1 MFDAG
6 FVIVLIFLGI
16 VLWGRLKLA
25 AQVQRRQAA
34 LSLNKPQPPKPLP
47 QQVKSVPVKAV
58 RQPVPS
64 FEGREGGALS
74 PGQFRPSVKKSFGSA
89 RSPMISGFTDSS
101 EGFDREWKQES
112 SSVQQ
117 QNQLRQE
124 PNKPV
129 IPIFARDN
137 LLQSFI
143 AHEVL
148 SRPKFRQGVGG
159 SKGTL

>member
-1 MFDAG
+1 MFDTG
-6 FVIVLIFLGI
+6 FVLILIFLGI

-64 FEGREGGALS
+64 FEGREGGVMSSNL
-74 PGQFRPSVKKSFGSA
+74 VKASA
-89 RSPMISGFTDSS
+89 QKGFMPIRSSMISGFTDSS
-101 EGFDREWKQES
+101 EGFDREWKQDS

-129 IPIFARDN
+129 MPIFARDN
-137 LLQSFI
+137 LLQPFI

-148 SRPKFRQGVGG
+148 SRPKFRQGGWRI
-159 SKGTL
+159 

>member
-6 FVIVLIFLGI
+6 FVLVLIFLGI

-47 QQVKSVPVKAV
+47 QQVKSVPVKAE

-89 RSPMISGFTDSS
+89 RPPMISGFTDSS
-101 EGFDREWKQES
+101 EGFDREWKQDS

-137 LLQSFI
+137 LLQFFI

-148 SRPKFRQGVGG
+148 SRPKFRQGGRRV
-159 SKGTL
+159 

>member
-6 FVIVLIFLGI
+6 FVFILIFLGI
-16 VLWGRLKLA
+16 VLWSRMKLIAQGQKREA
-25 AQVQRRQAA
+25 AAIM
-34 LSLNKPQPPKPLP
+34 NKSQYPKPLP

-58 RQPVPS
+58 RLPLPS
-64 FEGREGGALS
+64 FEGREGGVMSSNL
-74 PGQFRPSVKKSFGSA
+74 VKASAQKGFGSA
-89 RSPMISGFTDSS
+89 RSPIISGLNSS
-101 EGFDREWKQES
+101 EGFDREWKQDS

-117 QNQLRQE
+117 QNQLRQV

-129 IPIFARDN
+129 MPIFARDN

-148 SRPKFRQGVGG
+148 SRPKFRQEGWRI
-159 SKGTL
+159 

>member
-1 MFDAG
+1 MFDTG
-6 FVIVLIFLGI
+6 FVFVLIFLGI

-25 AQVQRRQAA
+25 AQVQRRQVA
-34 LSLNKPQPPKPLP
+34 LSLNKPQPPQPLP
-47 QQVKSVPVKAV
+47 QQVKSAPVKVV

-64 FEGREGGALS
+64 FEGRMGGVMSSNL
-74 PGQFRPSVKKSFGSA
+74 VKASAQKGFGSV
-89 RSPMISGFTDSS
+89 RSPMISGLNGA
-101 EGFDREWKQES
+101 EGFDREWKQDA

-124 PNKPV
+124 PNKSV
-129 IPIFARDN
+129 MPIFARDN

-148 SRPKFRQGVGG
+148 DRPKFRQEGRRV
-159 SKGTL
+159 